1 MKVSWQKYVPEGSPF
16 VLGGFAVGY
25 NFVLAFHQDEKEK
38 VDDLISECESAT
50 VIKQMQTNV
59 PVAARWHTYVV
70 VVTDADDAMMFKL
83 LVN

>member
-1 MKVSWQKYVPEGSPF
+1 MKVIRQKYVSEGSPF

-25 NFVLAFHQDEKEK
+25 NFVLDFLADEKST
-38 VDDLISECESAT
+38 VDDLISECESAKI
-50 VIKQMQTNV
+50 IKSLHNNG
-59 PVAARWHTYVV
+59 PVDSRLHTYVV